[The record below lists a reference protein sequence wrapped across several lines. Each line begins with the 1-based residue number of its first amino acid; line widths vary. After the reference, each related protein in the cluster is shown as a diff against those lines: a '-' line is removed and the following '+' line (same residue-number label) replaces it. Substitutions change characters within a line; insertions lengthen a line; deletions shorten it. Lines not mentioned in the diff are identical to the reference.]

1 MTNVDVLLPKL
12 REYRS
17 VLQNQVRRMREE
29 YNELA
34 KRWSNFSAVYEG
46 AAADQFRA
54 GWIQTVRH
62 FNDYMDVTERILA
75 ILESKIAELEK
86 LAQADL

>member
-1 MTNVDVLLPKL
+1 MAHVDVLLTNL
-12 REYRS
+12 REYQR

-29 YNELA
+29 YIELE
-34 KRWSNFSAVYEG
+34 KRWGNFSAVYEG

-62 FNDYMDVTERILA
+62 FNDYMDVTERILV
-75 ILESKIAELEK
+75 ILESKITELEK